1 MVPEGWTI
9 DSFTSLIVRAAPRAI
24 PKAKK
29 STYKEHGSFPVIDQG
44 QAKVA
49 GYVDD
54 ETLLFPGVLPVVV
67 FGDHSRAFKYV
78 DFPFVAGADGTQILR
93 ADTSKLDPRF
103 FFYAVSALPL
113 RNLGYSRHFKL
124 LKEQR
129 VACPPLPEQRKIV
142 AILSSVDDA
151 IEKTQVVIDQ
161 VGVVKKG
168 LMQELL
174 TRGLPGRHKKFKP
187 LANDWRQGRVQSGLE
202 VIPEAWQL
210 VPLTS
215 VARLESGHTPSRRKS
230 EYWNGD
236 VPWISLHDTK
246 RLDAPSITETEQKIT
261 EEGLRNSS
269 ARLLPAGTVVFSR
282 TATVG
287 KCTIMGR
294 SMSTSQDFAN
304 YVCGPSLH
312 NRYLMHLFRHM
323 QSEWTR
329 LMAGSAHKT
338 VYMPVF
344 RELQILLPPFD
355 EQKRIASVADVANQR
370 VEREWAKV
378 NQFELVK
385 RGLMSVL
392 LTGQV
397 RVSPD
402 SQP

>member
-67 FGDHSRAFKYV
+67 FGDHTRAFKYV

-129 VACPPLPEQRKIV
+129 VACPPLPEQRKIA

-151 IEKTQVVIDQ
+151 IEKTQAVIDQ

-174 TRGLPGRHKKFKP
+174 TRGLPGRHKKFKMTEVGEVP
-187 LANDWRQGRVQSGLE
+187 EEWKILGFGEVAHLHNGRAYKMDELLQMGTSPVVRIQNLKGGDKWYYSDLQLGDEKYCEDGDLLFAWSASFGPFIWHGPRAIYHYHIWKVETLPVLDPGFAYHLLA
-202 VIPEAWQL
+202 
-210 VPLTS
+210 
-215 VARLESGHTPSRRKS
+215 
-230 EYWNGD
+230 
-236 VPWISLHDTK
+236 
-246 RLDAPSITETEQKIT
+246 SITADVKAAGHG
-261 EEGLRNSS
+261 GL
-269 ARLLPAGTVVFSR
+269 G
-282 TATVG
+282 
-287 KCTIMGR
+287 M
-294 SMSTSQDFAN
+294 
-304 YVCGPSLH
+304 LH
-312 NRYLMHLFRHM
+312 MTKSGMERWRI
-323 QSEWTR
+323 
-329 LMAGSAHKT
+329 A
-338 VYMPVF
+338 
-344 RELQILLPPFD
+344 LPPIS
-355 EQKRIASVADVANQR
+355 EQREIAHVVDLVDSRIASEQTFAGQTQSM
-370 VEREWAKV
+370 KS
-378 NQFELVK
+378 
-385 RGLMSVL
+385 GLMSVL
-392 LTGQV
+392 LTGEV
-397 RVSPD
+397 RVTPD
-402 SQP
+402 PAP